1 MKIDSGE
8 NTMVRPPSEWK
19 QWQDSAEKAVDFIKK
34 LGNTD
39 RLKLLCRLSEG
50 ECHVGQLETECGIR
64 QPTLSQQLGV
74 LRRGGLIV
82 ARKEGK
88 QIFYRLADGPAMD
101 VMAILHRHFCGEK

>member
-19 QWQDSAEKAVDFIKK
+19 QWQDLAEKAADFIKK
-34 LGNTD
+34 LGNAD

-88 QIFYRLADGPAMD
+88 QMIYRLADGPAMD